1 MIGDRIKELR
11 EKQGLTQKQMSEDPC
26 LDLNINTLASYER
39 NLREPKIDMIIKLA
53 RYFHVTT
60 DYLLGTSE
68 YETIENDSISKQIPL
83 SDKAIDFL
91 KSCPPE
97 LQPILDLL
105 LSDPNLKDFL
115 LEVMTYIYS
124 LKYGE
129 SSESVDII
137 SHKLNQSGSS
147 FAPPE
152 IISRL
157 LPRLQQLK
165 TFEALEQLLISMK
178 DAKYGKE
185 D

>member
-11 EKQGLTQKQMSEDPC
+11 EKQGLTQKQLSEDPC

-53 RYFHVTT
+53 RYFGVTT
-60 DYLLGTSE
+60 DYLLGVTE
-68 YETIENDSISKQIPL
+68 YKTASNDSISKQIPL
-83 SDKAIDFL
+83 SDKAINFL

-97 LQPILDLL
+97 LQPTFDLL
-105 LSDPNLKDFL
+105 LSDPNFKDFL
-115 LEVMTYIYS
+115 LEVMTYLYS

-137 SHKLNQSGSS
+137 SYKLKQAGSS
-147 FAPPE
+147 FASPE
-152 IISRL
+152 VVSRL
-157 LPRLQQLK
+157 LPRLQLMK
-165 TFEALEQLLISMK
+165 VADALERLLISMK
-178 DAKYGKE
+178 ETKDGKE

>member
-11 EKQGLTQKQMSEDPC
+11 EKQGLTQKQLSEDPC

-39 NLREPKIDMIIKLA
+39 NLREPKIDMIIRLA
-53 RYFHVTT
+53 RYFGVTT
-60 DYLLGTSE
+60 DYLLGASE
-68 YETIENDSISKQIPL
+68 YETADNDSISKQIPL
-83 SDKAIDFL
+83 SDKAINFL

-97 LQPILDLL
+97 LQSTLDLL
-105 LSDPNLKDFL
+105 LSDRNFKDFL
-115 LEVMTYIYS
+115 LEVMTYLYS

-137 SHKLNQSGSS
+137 SHKLNQHGSS

-165 TFEALEQLLISMK
+165 TVDALERLLISMK
-178 DAKYGKE
+178 ETKNGKE